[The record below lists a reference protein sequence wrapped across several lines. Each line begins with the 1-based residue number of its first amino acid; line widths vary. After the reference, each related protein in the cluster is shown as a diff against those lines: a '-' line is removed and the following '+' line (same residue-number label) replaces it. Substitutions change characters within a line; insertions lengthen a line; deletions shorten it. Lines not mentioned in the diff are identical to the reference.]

1 MTTEH
6 MSLSAR
12 RPQWLLAALSFVVV
26 ACLGGA
32 GSLWVVM
39 HLQHQAGQAASAQT
53 QAFAS
58 SVARTLAGQF
68 EHAVNH
74 GAPLKQIPRVDVY
87 LAKIQRSTPGVSQIT
102 LKDEQ
107 GNTLAAAQNSAVE
120 GNAVASVAIER
131 AGQTVGSV
139 SVQVATSAVGQQQ
152 TAVLWLLP
160 AAVLAFAA
168 LTAGVV
174 GWGLARSTMR
184 AQALLTARLP
194 QSTVLTPLADSDFVE
209 RPLDDP
215 WQATLHCLLEG
226 DAHLQDK
233 LTTFEN
239 LAQEMLAVD
248 FDGQLAPRIAAI
260 RSQAL
265 RSLQQ
270 EAH

>member
-1 MTTEH
+1 M
-6 MSLSAR
+6 
-12 RPQWLLAALSFVVV
+12 QK
-26 ACLGGA
+26 C
-32 GSLWVVM
+32 
-39 HLQHQAGQAASAQT
+39 
-53 QAFAS
+53 
-58 SVARTLAGQF
+58 
-68 EHAVNH
+68 
-74 GAPLKQIPRVDVY
+74 
-87 LAKIQRSTPGVSQIT
+87 STPHPGVSQIT

-131 AGQTVGSV
+131 TGQTVGSV
-139 SVQVATSAVGQQQ
+139 SVQVATTAVGQQQ
-152 TAVLWLLP
+152 TAVHWLLP

-174 GWGLARSTMR
+174 GWGLARSTLR

-209 RPLDDP
+209 RLDDP

>member
-1 MTTEH
+1 MTTERIPLPDR
-6 MSLSAR
+6 S
-12 RPQWLLAALSFVVV
+12 PQWLLAALSFLVV

-39 HLQHQAGQAASAQT
+39 QLHQQAGQTASAQT
-53 QAFAS
+53 HAFAS
-58 SVARTLAGQF
+58 SVARTLARQF

-74 GAPLKQIPRVDVY
+74 GVPLKQIPRVEVY

-107 GNTLAAAQNSAVE
+107 GNTLAAAQNSAEE

-131 AGQTVGSV
+131 ADQTVGSV
-139 SVQVATSAVGQQQ
+139 SVQVATTAVGQQQ
-152 TAVLWLLP
+152 TTVLWLLP
-160 AAVLAFAA
+160 AAVLAFAS

-174 GWGLARSTMR
+174 GWGLARSTTR
-184 AQALLTARLP
+184 AHALLIARLP
-194 QSTVLTPLADSDFVE
+194 QSTVLMQPTDGDFAE
-209 RPLDDP
+209 RPMDDP
-215 WQATLHCLLEG
+215 WQATLHSLLNG
-226 DAHLQDK
+226 DARLQDK

-239 LAQEMLAVD
+239 LAQEILAVD
-248 FDGQLAPRIAAI
+248 FDDQLAPRIAAI

-265 RSLQQ
+265 RSLQL